1 MTRDAETP
9 PDGRLAEA
17 KAAARAEA
25 LARRKAAQAAAAD
38 GGAARR
44 IEAHLLTLLD
54 EFRGAPVAGYL
65 PIGSE
70 VDVTGA
76 MAELSRSGPVAV
88 PVVEAKAAPL
98 RFREWRPGV
107 ATRPGAFGVPVPEQ
121 GAWLEPRV
129 VIVPLLAFDPRGFR
143 LGYGGG
149 FYDRTLE
156 ALRRRGRVL
165 AVGVAYEAQLL
176 PEIPLEPTDQPL
188 DAVVT
193 ERGPRRF

>member
-1 MTRDAETP
+1 MKEERDTRQALVAE
-9 PDGRLAEA
+9 R
-17 KAAARAEA
+17 KARVRAEA
-25 LARRKAAQAAAAD
+25 LERRKAAHEADDAGDAPRRAA
-38 GGAARR
+38 G
-44 IEAHLLTLLD
+44 HLLSLLD
-54 EFRGAPVAGYL
+54 GLRGEVVAGYL

-70 VDVTGA
+70 LDVTGA
-76 MAELSRSGPVAV
+76 METLSGWGPVAV
-88 PVVEAKAAPL
+88 PVVEAKASPL

-107 ATRPGAFGVPVPEQ
+107 ATRPGAFGVPVPEV

-156 ALRRRGRVL
+156 ALRRRGEVL
-165 AVGVAYEAQLL
+165 AIGAAYEAQCL

-188 DAVVT
+188 DAIVT